1 MGKIWYHTPHQINS
15 YAIIWSYASS
25 LKEAGEK
32 LAKLNKAFPSK
43 SCDGQII
50 TVGKR
55 PARGEEFHSIKFYR
69 LEHDKLKLIR

>member
-43 SCDGQII
+43 SCDG
-50 TVGKR
+50 
-55 PARGEEFHSIKFYR
+55 
-69 LEHDKLKLIR
+69 

>member
-1 MGKIWYHTPHQINS
+1 MSNIWYHTPTQINS
-15 YAIIWSYASS
+15 YAIIWSRASS

-43 SCDGQII
+43 SCDGQVI

-55 PARGEEFHSIKFYR
+55 RARGKEFHSIKFYR